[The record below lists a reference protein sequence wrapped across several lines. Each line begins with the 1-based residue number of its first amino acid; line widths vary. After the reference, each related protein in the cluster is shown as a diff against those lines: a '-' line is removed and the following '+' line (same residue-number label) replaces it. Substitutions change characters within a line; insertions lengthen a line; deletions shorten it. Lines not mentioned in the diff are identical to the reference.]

1 MAESELSPEAQAQTQ
16 VAEPDAFTSL
26 LHKEFKP
33 RTDRARESV
42 EQAVHT
48 LAQQALS

>member
-1 MAESELSPEAQAQTQ
+1 MAASEFSPEAQEAQAPTQ
-16 VAEPDAFTSL
+16 TAETDAFATL

-33 RTDRARESV
+33 RTDRAKEAV

-48 LAQQALS
+48 LAE